1 MTLTEPVLLADI
13 TPEAQRYLDL
23 AQQTRD
29 TLDSIAYSHVAQRF
43 YDLMSAK
50 IAQLEPHRSQMARFF
65 AEAMQ
70 SDAPQGIF
78 PQDAMTLV
86 FVELVQRSTDAPA
99 RPEEVEGLANL
110 LYALYLLSVLFWLYD
125 RTPQRAATAHLLDFT
140 REMIRL
146 IRPMMIM
153 PLFTKALGKISM
165 IIGMVFQLP
174 R

>member
-1 MTLTEPVLLADI
+1 MTLPEPVLLVDI
-13 TPEAQRYLDL
+13 TPEAQLYLDL
-23 AQQTRD
+23 SQQTRD

-50 IAQLEPHRSQMARFF
+50 IAQLEPHRAQMARFF

-78 PQDAMTLV
+78 PQDAMTHV
-86 FVELVQRSTDAPA
+86 FTELVQRSTDAPT

-125 RTPQRAATAHLLDFT
+125 RTPQRAATAHLLDFA

-146 IRPMMIM
+146 MRPMMIM
-153 PLFTKALGKISM
+153 PLFTKALSKIST